1 MKKMILLMIGLSS
14 LFANASSV
22 IENKSGGGTV
32 TVFSNIRASIQY
44 NFKLGVFKNYC
55 TLISAPKDL
64 VLISRNMQDPIYDKV
79 TAHPVMSVDVQRT
92 VQQYKTELGFS
103 AERTY
108 LTLTSRDQQTLG
120 FRFSVQCEGQQTNEN
135 IIEALQKIGIMADI

>member
-1 MKKMILLMIGLSS
+1 MIGLSS

-22 IENKSGGGTV
+22 IENKSGSGTV